1 MATIE
6 AIWEDLRTAYDAKLH
21 RLVDDHH
28 PLDIYAEFA
37 PPAHPGLVLFCSNKP
52 PEPREMRSLTLERGQ
67 RPDGKWWLR
76 VSLREQSLQ
85 TVFSGLCQ
93 DIITFTRS
101 GVSAETAP
109 TAILARVERWRT
121 LLEDD
126 QGGLTDN
133 QLRGMI
139 GEILTLLDVL
149 NQFPPLEAVSSW
161 NGPLGAPQDFMLPD
175 GKRIEVKTVRP
186 DADSFRVNGIGQLD
200 PGYDLMELHVIKLG
214 NTVLDMDGALTLPQL
229 IKCVKERIDGELM
242 ALNEF
247 NSRLAAAGWYDYPK
261 HDEFA
266 VKVTDTHR
274 FNVVDGFPR
283 IIANDIRT
291 SVHDVNYLVE
301 LAGALAFEIG
311 RMRNDR
317 G

>member
-1 MATIE
+1 M
-6 AIWEDLRTAYDAKLH
+6 
-21 RLVDDHH
+21 
-28 PLDIYAEFA
+28 
-37 PPAHPGLVLFCSNKP
+37 
-52 PEPREMRSLTLERGQ
+52 PE
-67 RPDGKWWLR
+67 WWLR
-76 VSLREQSLQ
+76 ISLREQSLQ
-85 TVFSGLCQ
+85 TVFAGLCQ

-139 GEILTLLDVL
+139 GEIITLLEVL
-149 NQFPPLEAVSSW
+149 NQFPPLAAISSW

-175 GKRIEVKTVRP
+175 GKRIEVKAVRP

-200 PGYDLMELHVIKLG
+200 PGFDQMELHVIKLG
-214 NTVLDMDGALTLPQL
+214 SSDIGMDGTLTLPQL
-229 IKCVKERIDGELM
+229 IKSVKERIDGEQI

-266 VKVTDTHR
+266 VKVADIRR

-283 IIANDIRT
+283 IIAPDIPS
-291 SVHDVNYLVE
+291 SVHDVSYLVE

-311 RMRNDR
+311 SKRNDR